1 MQTVW
6 QLSRRKGLQQQEK
19 EASVKLDG
27 RGPLF
32 GEFGPLRRRK
42 GAQQQAKEASVK
54 VGGRGPLFEGF
65 GPLRRQKGVQQ
76 QEKEAHRAMFQKQRQ
91 GINTATARLRTTQ
104 KVKPQAAERK
114 LQEAFLTS
122 DLARIQPPS
131 FELRAL
137 RSTD

>member
-1 MQTVW
+1 MDPF
-6 QLSRRKGLQQQEK
+6 LKDCRLLRRRKGAQQQEK

-32 GEFGPLRRRK
+32 EGFGPLRRRK

-76 QEKEAHRAMFQKQRQ
+76 QEKEAHRAMFQKH
-91 GINTATARLRTTQ
+91 TL
-104 KVKPQAAERK
+104 
-114 LQEAFLTS
+114 LTS
-122 DLARIQPPS
+122 DLARV
-131 FELRAL
+131 
-137 RSTD
+137 